1 MKTQWFNLL
10 SGKRKNWSLLATLSY
25 AEVWLKKGIL
35 MRQLLYLGMFCV
47 ALCTASAKAQQL
59 QLLVGVE
66 KPPYIKVESQTG
78 YELELL
84 TTIVKR
90 MGFNSWFI
98 HVPNGRLF
106 TLFSDGQ
113 ADLVSLQRNAPPGFY
128 ATQSYISYQNILIVR
143 QDLYKEILNLS
154 DLVGLRVMAFQNA
167 RQFLPPDY
175 ATAVAKAASYQEV
188 VEQHQMPQ
196 LLLKNRVDVLVMD
209 RNIFWHYYRQTAPD
223 DHSLKILSFFQPNHY
238 HMLAR
243 TPEVAER
250 FNKALAE
257 VKQSELFSQLQL
269 KYFAE
274 LNQ

>member
-1 MKTQWFNLL
+1 MQ
-10 SGKRKNWSLLATLSY
+10 
-25 AEVWLKKGIL
+25 
-35 MRQLLYLGMFCV
+35 QLLYLG
-47 ALCTASAKAQQL
+47 ALCLALLAGPAKAQQL

-66 KPPYIKVESQTG
+66 KPPYIKVASQTG

-84 TTIVKR
+84 SAVVKR
-90 MGFNSWFI
+90 MGFDSQFI

-113 ADLVSLQRNAPPGFY
+113 ADLVSLQRNTPSGFY
-128 ATQSYISYQNILIVR
+128 ATQPYISYQNILIVR
-143 QDLYKEILNLS
+143 QDLHKEILSLN

-175 ATAVAKAASYQEV
+175 TEAVAKAGSYLEV
-188 VEQHQMPQ
+188 VEQHQLPV

-209 RNIFWHYYRQTAPD
+209 RNIFWHYYRQTAPKD
-223 DHSLKILSFFQPNHY
+223 NSLKILNFFTVNHY

-250 FNKALAE
+250 FNQALAE

>member
-1 MKTQWFNLL
+1 MQ
-10 SGKRKNWSLLATLSY
+10 
-25 AEVWLKKGIL
+25 
-35 MRQLLYLGMFCV
+35 QLLYLGMLCV
-47 ALCTASAKAQQL
+47 AFMAVPVKAQQL

-66 KPPYIKVESQTG
+66 KPPYIKVSTQTG

-84 TTIVKR
+84 SAVVKR
-90 MGFNSWFI
+90 MGFDCQFI
-98 HVPNGRLF
+98 HVPNGRLLDVF
-106 TLFSDGQ
+106 NEGQ
-113 ADLVSLQRNAPPGFY
+113 ADLVSLQRSAPKGLF
-128 ATQSYISYQNILIVR
+128 ATEPYISYQNILIVR
-143 QDLYKEILNLS
+143 KDLYEEILSLS

-175 ATAVAKAASYQEV
+175 ADAINKTSSYLEV
-188 VEQHQMPQ
+188 VEQHQLPA

-209 RNIFWHYYRQTAPD
+209 RNIFWHYYHQTAPD
-223 DHSLKILSFFQPNHY
+223 DSSLKVLSFFQPNHY

-250 FNKALAE
+250 FNKALME

>member
-1 MKTQWFNLL
+1 MQ
-10 SGKRKNWSLLATLSY
+10 
-25 AEVWLKKGIL
+25 
-35 MRQLLYLGMFCV
+35 QLLYLGMICV
-47 ALCTASAKAQQL
+47 ALVAAPVKAQQL

-66 KPPYIKVESQTG
+66 KPPYIKMATQTG

-84 TTIVKR
+84 SAVVKR
-90 MGFNSWFI
+90 MGFDSQFI

-106 TLFSDGQ
+106 TLFQDGQ
-113 ADLVSLQRNAPPGFY
+113 ADLVSLQRSTPEGFF

-143 QDLYKEILNLS
+143 KDLHKELLS
-154 DLVGLRVMAFQNA
+154 LTDLIGLRVMAFQNA

-175 ATAVAKAASYQEV
+175 VEAITKTSSYQEV
-188 VEQHQMPQ
+188 VDQHQLPA

-209 RNIFWHYYRQTAPD
+209 RNIFLHYYRQTAPND
-223 DHSLKILSFFQPNHY
+223 DSLKILNFFQVNHY

-250 FNKALAE
+250 FNQALAE

-269 KYFAE
+269 KYFEE

>member
-1 MKTQWFNLL
+1 MQ
-10 SGKRKNWSLLATLSY
+10 
-25 AEVWLKKGIL
+25 
-35 MRQLLYLGMFCV
+35 QLLYLG
-47 ALCTASAKAQQL
+47 ALCLALLAGPAKAQQL

-66 KPPYIKVESQTG
+66 KPPYIKVASQTG

-84 TTIVKR
+84 SAVVKR
-90 MGFNSWFI
+90 MGFDSQFI

-113 ADLVSLQRNAPPGFY
+113 ADLVSLQRNTPPGFY
-128 ATQSYISYQNILIVR
+128 ATQPYISYQNILIVR
-143 QDLYKEILNLS
+143 QDLHKEILSLN

-175 ATAVAKAASYQEV
+175 AEAVAKAGSYLEV
-188 VEQHQMPQ
+188 VEQHQLPA

-209 RNIFWHYYRQTAPD
+209 RNIFWHYYRQTAPKD
-223 DHSLKILSFFQPNHY
+223 NSLKVLNFFTVNHY
-238 HMLAR
+238 HMLTR

-250 FNKALAE
+250 FNQALAE

>member
-1 MKTQWFNLL
+1 MQ
-10 SGKRKNWSLLATLSY
+10 
-25 AEVWLKKGIL
+25 
-35 MRQLLYLGMFCV
+35 QLLYLGMICV
-47 ALCTASAKAQQL
+47 AFMAAPAKAQQL

-66 KPPYIKVESQTG
+66 KPPYIKMATQTG

-84 TTIVKR
+84 SAVVKR
-90 MGFNSWFI
+90 MGFDSQFI
-98 HVPNGRLF
+98 HVPNGRLLDVF
-106 TLFSDGQ
+106 NEGQ
-113 ADLVSLQRNAPPGFY
+113 ADLVSLQRSAPEGLF
-128 ATQSYISYQNILIVR
+128 ATESYLSYQNILIAR
-143 QDLYKEILNLS
+143 QDLYKEILSLS

-167 RQFLPPDY
+167 LKFLPSTY
-175 ATAVAKAASYQEV
+175 ADAINKTSSYLEV
-188 VEQHQMPQ
+188 VDQGQLPA

-209 RNIFWHYYRQTAPD
+209 RNIFLHYYRQTAPND
-223 DHSLKILSFFQPNHY
+223 DSLKILNFFQVNHY

-250 FNKALAE
+250 FNQALAE

>member
-1 MKTQWFNLL
+1 MKIQWFNLL
-10 SGKRKNWSLLATLSY
+10 PCRRKNWSLLATLSY
-25 AEVWLKKGIL
+25 AEIWLKKGIL
-35 MRQLLYLGMFCV
+35 MRQLLYLGLYCI
-47 ALCTASAKAQQL
+47 ALCTASVKAQQL
-59 QLLVGVE
+59 HLLVGVE

-84 TTIVKR
+84 TAIVNR
-90 MGFNSWFI
+90 MGFTSGFI

-128 ATQSYISYQNILIVR
+128 PTHSYISYQNILIVR

-175 ATAVAKAASYQEV
+175 AAAVAKAASYLEV

-274 LNQ
+274 QNQ

>member
-1 MKTQWFNLL
+1 MQ
-10 SGKRKNWSLLATLSY
+10 
-25 AEVWLKKGIL
+25 
-35 MRQLLYLGMFCV
+35 QLLYLGMIWVVLV
-47 ALCTASAKAQQL
+47 AAPAKAQQL

-66 KPPYIKVESQTG
+66 KPPYIKVESQSG

-84 TTIVKR
+84 TTVVKR
-90 MGFNSWFI
+90 MGFDSQFI
-98 HVPNGRLF
+98 HVPNGRLLD
-106 TLFSDGQ
+106 LFSEGQ
-113 ADLVSLQRNAPPGFY
+113 ADMVSLQRSSPPGFY
-128 ATQSYISYQNILIVR
+128 ATQAYISYQNILIVR
-143 QDLYKEILNLS
+143 QDLYKDILSLN

-167 RQFLPPDY
+167 RQFLPPEY
-175 ATAVAKAASYQEV
+175 AAAISKSSSYLEV
-188 VEQHQMPQ
+188 VEQHQLPA

-209 RNIFWHYYRQTAPD
+209 RNIFWHYYRQTAPK
-223 DHSLKILSFFQPNHY
+223 DHSLKVLSFFQPNHY

-250 FNKALAE
+250 FNKALME